1 MTSADDDATA
11 SYAFKAS
18 LIGTAHRFELTDE
31 GVSWRIG
38 ARAGLW
44 PYAEIAAVRLSYRP
58 VSMQAR
64 RFRADIT
71 HRSGA
76 RLSLVSTSWQTAT
89 LVAPQSE
96 GYRRFVTALHAQL
109 AAHHSHAVL
118 TAGLGQTTYAAALA
132 LVALLGLAIAAL
144 FVRAL
149 LAGEWSGAL
158 FLVGFVALFAWQVGG
173 FIVRNKPRS
182 YTFADIPSGLLP

>member
-11 SYAFKAS
+11 GYAFKAS
-18 LIGTAHRFELTDE
+18 LIGTAHRFELTEE
-31 GVSWRIG
+31 GLSWRIG

-89 LVAPQSE
+89 LVVPQSE
-96 GYRRFVTALHAQL
+96 AYRRFVTALHAQL
-109 AAHHSHAVL
+109 AAHHSQAVL
-118 TAGLGQTTYAAALA
+118 TAGLGRTAYGAALA
-132 LVALLGLAIAAL
+132 LVAVLGLAMAAL
-144 FVRAL
+144 LVRAL
-149 LAGEWSGAL
+149 VAGEGWGAL
-158 FLVGFVALFAWQVGG
+158 FLAGFVALFAWQVGG
-173 FIVRNKPRS
+173 FLRRNRPQRYS
-182 YTFADIPSGLLP
+182 FALVPDEMLP

>member
-1 MTSADDDATA
+1 MTSADDDDAVG
-11 SYAFKAS
+11 YAFKAS

-31 GVSWRIG
+31 GLSWRIG
-38 ARAGLW
+38 GRAGLW

-89 LVAPQSE
+89 LVAPQS
-96 GYRRFVTALHAQL
+96 GAYRRFVTALHAQL
-109 AAHHSHAVL
+109 AAHHSQAVL
-118 TAGLGQTTYAAALA
+118 TAGLGPTTYVAALA
-132 LVALLGLAIAAL
+132 LVALLGLAVAAL

-149 LAGEWSGAL
+149 LAGQWSGAL

-182 YTFADIPSGLLP
+182 YTFADIPCGLLP

>member
-1 MTSADDDATA
+1 MTSADDDATVG
-11 SYAFKAS
+11 YAFKAS

-76 RLSLVSTSWQTAT
+76 RLSLISTSWQTAT

-96 GYRRFVTALHAQL
+96 AYRRFVMALHAQL
-109 AAHHSHAVL
+109 AAHRSQAVL

-158 FLVGFVALFAWQVGG
+158 FLVGFVALFAWQIGG